1 MSDKI
6 SSELYDALQKLNRYI
21 HRSKHREMNIKDGI
35 HRGQR
40 KLLLLISE
48 NDGIIQRDLAEM
60 LDMRPSS
67 LTEVLSN
74 LEKNSLI
81 KREQD
86 EKDRRVMHVYLSE
99 EGKGLLEEIRKVN
112 NSLPD
117 SIFSCLTTEEKE
129 KMIDMVNK
137 VNNNLEDLD
146 SLKEKDEDRNIK
158 SGCLH
163 HGHGEHHKGCKR
175 ERKLYHNYEHK
186 KKEALVSY
194 LFKF

>member
-21 HRSKHREMNIKDGI
+21 HRTKHREVNLKDGI

-81 KREQD
+81 RREQD

-99 EGKGLLEEIRKVN
+99 EGKELLEEIRKIN
-112 NSLPD
+112 GRLPD
-117 SIFSCLTTEEKE
+117 SIFNCLTTEDKE
-129 KMIDMVNK
+129 KMLEIVNK

-146 SLKEKDEDRNIK
+146 NLNGKDEYKDKNIK

-163 HGHGEHHKGCKR
+163 HGYGEHHKGCRR
-175 ERKLYHNYEHK
+175 EKKFHHKYEHK
-186 KKEALVSY
+186 KKR
-194 LFKF
+194 F

>member
-1 MSDKI
+1 MSDKT

-48 NDGIIQRDLAEM
+48 NNGIIQRDLAEI

-67 LTEVLSN
+67 LTEMLSN

-81 KREQD
+81 RREQD

-99 EGKGLLEEIRKVN
+99 EGKVVLENIKKIN

-117 SIFSCLTTEEKE
+117 SIFKCLTTEDKE
-129 KMIDMVNK
+129 KMLEMINK

-146 SLKEKDEDRNIK
+146 NLNGKDEEINKHIK
-158 SGCLH
+158 GKCSY
-163 HGHGEHHKGCKR
+163 HGHKEHNRNCIREEKYHHKCR
-175 ERKLYHNYEHK
+175 FEK
-186 KKEALVSY
+186 KI
-194 LFKF
+194 F

>member
-6 SSELYDALQKLNRYI
+6 SSELYDALQKLNRHI
-21 HRSKHREMNIKDGI
+21 HRSRHREMTVKDGI

-67 LTEVLSN
+67 LTEKLSI

-81 KREQD
+81 RREQD

-99 EGKGLLEEIRKVN
+99 GGKGLLEDIKN
-112 NSLPD
+112 ANSKLPD
-117 SIFSCLTTEEKE
+117 SVFNCLTTEEKD
-129 KMIDMVNK
+129 KMLEIINK

-146 SLKEKDEDRNIK
+146 ELKEKDEENDKNIK
-158 SGCLH
+158 GGCLH
-163 HGHGEHHKGCKR
+163 HRHGEHHKGCRR
-175 ERKLYHNYEHK
+175 EKKFHHKGEYRK
-186 KKEALVSY
+186 KK
-194 LFKF
+194 F

>member
-21 HRSKHREMNIKDGI
+21 HRSRHREVNLKDGI

-67 LTEVLSN
+67 LTEMLSH

-86 EKDRRVMHVYLSE
+86 ENDRRVMHVYLSE

-112 NSLPD
+112 SRLPD
-117 SIFSCLTTEEKE
+117 SIFNCLTTEDKE
-129 KMIDMVNK
+129 KMLEIINK
-137 VNNNLEDLD
+137 VNNNLEDID
-146 SLKEKDEDRNIK
+146 SLKEKDNDKNIK
-158 SGCLH
+158 IESLH

-175 ERKLYHNYEHK
+175 EKKFHHNGEHK
-186 KKEALVSY
+186 K
-194 LFKF
+194 

>member
-6 SSELYDALQKLNRYI
+6 SSELYDALQKLNRHI
-21 HRSKHREMNIKDGI
+21 HRSRHREMMVKEGI
-35 HRGQR
+35 HRGQM

-67 LTEVLSN
+67 LTEMLSN

-81 KREQD
+81 RREQD
-86 EKDRRVMHVYLSE
+86 ENDRRVMHVYLSE
-99 EGKGLLEEIRKVN
+99 SGKELLDEIRKA
-112 NSLPD
+112 NSKLPD
-117 SIFSCLTTEEKE
+117 LVFNCLTIEDKE
-129 KMIDMVNK
+129 KMLEIVNK

-146 SLKEKDEDRNIK
+146 NLKEKDEENDKNIK

-163 HGHGEHHKGCKR
+163 HGYGERHKRCRREKKFHHKG
-175 ERKLYHNYEHK
+175 EHK
-186 KKEALVSY
+186 KR
-194 LFKF
+194 KF